1 MRTFTSSM
9 LNSWSATHKQSLLWC
24 SAQCK
29 GEGSW
34 MGVSHYICPWPPY
47 EWFWQEFCWMRGRKH
62 GQFFY
67 CLILF
72 SAKKESPIS
81 FLAIGNMTM
90 CKILKDLS
98 KELLPKGEK
107 STVFMIKTT
116 FGNWNFFDLLPYL
129 WNEKKLSIFRPYSS
143 LKRIIN

>member
-1 MRTFTSSM
+1 MILARIL
-9 LNSWSATHKQSLLWC
+9 LNEGKETWAVLLLLD
-24 SAQCK
+24 
-29 GEGSW
+29 
-34 MGVSHYICPWPPY
+34 P
-47 EWFWQEFCWMRGRKH
+47 F
-62 GQFFY
+62 
-67 CLILF
+67 F

-116 FGNWNFFDLLPYL
+116 FGN
-129 WNEKKLSIFRPYSS
+129 
-143 LKRIIN
+143 

>member
-81 FLAIGNMTM
+81 FLADGNMTM

-98 KELLPKGEK
+98 KASSKRRGVLHSFYYQNYFWQLKLLWPFTLSVE
-107 STVFMIKTT
+107 
-116 FGNWNFFDLLPYL
+116 W
-129 WNEKKLSIFRPYSS
+129 KKAFNI
-143 LKRIIN
+143 

>member
-1 MRTFTSSM
+1 MNDFGK
-9 LNSWSATHKQSLLWC
+9 NSAEW
-24 SAQCK
+24 
-29 GEGSW
+29 GEGN
-34 MGVSHYICPWPPY
+34 MGSSFIAWS
-47 EWFWQEFCWMRGRKH
+47 F
-62 GQFFY
+62 
-67 CLILF
+67 F

-129 WNEKKLSIFRPYSS
+129 WNEKSFQYLDPIH
-143 LKRIIN
+143 L